1 MLFRDSPPQDEALA
15 EALSLGSELL
25 DGVQRAEL
33 EEMRLDLGAARSAAS
48 KAEAERELAGVQAQV
63 MQQEFEMESKR
74 CGRETQI
81 LQDELDETK
90 ARVRAVQEEN
100 ERKVREKDRY
110 IQVLW
115 RTLEVHN
122 IVGPMAPSDTNTE
135 KEIEEETEPWSSPA
149 ALKTRLAE
157 ICAARKDSDSG
168 KLLVSDFVS
177 AVPEACGLP
186 AFWGRRL
193 RTHAISA
200 EHGLSDGNTE
210 QAGEKSK
217 VSIEAFLEWW
227 SKRLYPLGPN
237 RQYHRLL
244 CHAGSRTEAITMTS
258 LQPFIED
265 TLAALPQLSVGT
277 ELPDQK
283 TRERVSTVLAQ
294 RIMHFCCRTSVRR
307 MSQLDFDSSDLED
320 VLDLLA
326 QGGDISGQDKVTA
339 FFATD
344 EAEAVL
350 KCFDKIDSVGAGTVT
365 VADVLGSRNAATD
378 EDGLGL
384 VPRCGTF
391 TLSQAAIEGVF
402 ACCAV
407 GDVMDLANFARL
419 FHAYVYPHA
428 PSATRFWF
436 DVIDT
441 DHDGSMYTRTTSSTG

>member
-1 MLFRDSPPQDEALA
+1 LCSQTADASAA
-15 EALSLGSELL
+15 EAEEARSLGSELL

-33 EEMRLDLGAARSAAS
+33 EELRLDLEAARSAAS
-48 KAEAERELAGVQAQV
+48 KAEAERELAGVQTQV
-63 MQQEFEMESKR
+63 MQQEFEMETKR
-74 CGRETQI
+74 MGRETQI

-122 IVGPMAPSDTNTE
+122 IVGPMAPSDSNTDAAVE
-135 KEIEEETEPWSSPA
+135 NEPEPWSSPA
-149 ALKTRLAE
+149 ALRTRLEE
-157 ICAARKDSDSG
+157 IAKARKDSEG
-168 KLLVSDFVS
+168 TKLLLADFAS
-177 AVPEACGLP
+177 SVPVACGLP

-200 EHGLSDGNTE
+200 AHGLSDGLAE
-210 QAGEKSK
+210 DSGEKSK
-217 VSIEAFLEWW
+217 VSIDAFMEFW
-227 SKRLYPLGPN
+227 SKRLYPLGQN

-265 TLAALPQLSVGT
+265 ALTALPQLSTGT
-277 ELPDQK
+277 PLPEQK
-283 TRERVSTVLAQ
+283 IRERVSTVLAQ

-307 MSQLDFDSSDLED
+307 MSRLDFDSSDLED
-320 VLDLLA
+320 VLELLA
-326 QGGDISGQDKVTA
+326 QGGDLTGQDKVSA

-344 EAEAVL
+344 EAEQVL
-350 KCFDKIDSVGAGTVT
+350 KCFDKIDSAGGGTVS
-365 VADVLGSRNAATD
+365 VADVLASRNAPTD
-378 EDGLGL
+378 EDGTGL

-402 ACCAV
+402 ACCCD
-407 GDVMDLANFARL
+407 GETMDLGNFARL

-436 DVIDT
+436 DVI
-441 DHDGSMYTRTTSSTG
+441 GA